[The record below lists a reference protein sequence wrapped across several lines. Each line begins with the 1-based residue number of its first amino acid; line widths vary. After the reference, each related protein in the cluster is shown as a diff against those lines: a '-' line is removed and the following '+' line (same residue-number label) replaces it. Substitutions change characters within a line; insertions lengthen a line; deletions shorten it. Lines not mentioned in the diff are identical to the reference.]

1 MATSSPVRIDE
12 EIHACAAAVAP
23 SMSRSTAQQISHWAR
38 IGKEFELAPNVSL
51 RDIEQVLA
59 CDSSYDG
66 LNSRE
71 QAIVR
76 AEWAERTEQRRR
88 ALDLVAEFEAAG
100 MSYVE
105 QDDEGTIIRHQP

>member
-1 MATSSPVRIDE
+1 MATSSPVRVDE

-23 SMSRSTAQQISHWAR
+23 AMSRSTAQQISHWAR
-38 IGKEFELAPNVSL
+38 IGKEFELAPDVSL

-59 CDSSYDG
+59 CDSSYDD
-66 LNSRE
+66 LTSRE

-88 ALDLVAEFEAAG
+88 TLDLVAEFESAG